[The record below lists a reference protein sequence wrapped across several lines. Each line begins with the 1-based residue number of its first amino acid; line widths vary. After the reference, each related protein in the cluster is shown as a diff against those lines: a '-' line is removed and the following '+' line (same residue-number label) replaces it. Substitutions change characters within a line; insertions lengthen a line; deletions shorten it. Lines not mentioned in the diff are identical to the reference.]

1 MYHWKTSCSVS
12 KEDVKPHPRG
22 LQIIS
27 FRQFEN
33 VPLFIVPVLFN
44 GDVNTDYFFCR
55 LCNKWLNISST
66 TGNFFKHIKSMHPD
80 MLNHDEGDSA
90 DEPSDEQKIAAA
102 KRLFLLN
109 ALPFSLCDNKDFKL
123 LCPFLER
130 HQLSQYASELSTN
143 IRAYIKEQMMKA
155 EAITLVIDEWLI
167 QKDVWIEIVK
177 YLINH
182 FKSEH
187 AYEINGFLI
196 KFVESSE
203 FSLPNLILAIKALHD
218 SYYPKKL
225 FHFKRN
231 NSFVLKRPLI
241 PNTIIKEC
249 VQEYGHLPQEEKT
262 QLIGSFD
269 EYKAYLS
276 DGTTN
281 YPLIGETVLIGRSM
295 ACDIRI
301 ESLEI
306 SLKHAKLTRV
316 DDRWYIQDLKS
327 KNKTYLNEKLVQR
340 KMRLKDGMVISFS
353 QKQFTF
359 HEK

>member
-1 MYHWKTSCSVS
+1 MQDWVDVIERNDQRMKLRLKSNKLLDVSLFERFEHDNLCLKCVLNDTTSATITYVIQDFLSLDDFLDQYTFK
-12 KEDVKPHPRG
+12 KEEG
-22 LQIIS
+22 YTFL
-27 FRQFEN
+27 EN
-33 VPLFIVPVLFN
+33 LFTSAVAVNRNKPVLVDPEFIFVSN
-44 GDVNTDYFFCR
+44 VGDRFAFVG
-55 LCNKWLNISST
+55 I
-66 TGNFFKHIKSMHPD
+66 P
-80 MLNHDEGDSA
+80 
-90 DEPSDEQKIAAA
+90 
-102 KRLFLLN
+102 
-109 ALPFSLCDNKDFKL
+109 
-123 LCPFLER
+123 
-130 HQLSQYASELSTN
+130 
-143 IRAYIKEQMMKA
+143 
-155 EAITLVIDEWLI
+155 LVIDEWLI

>member
-1 MYHWKTSCSVS
+1 MQDWVDVIEKNDQRMKLRLKSNKLLDVSLFERFEHDDLCLRCVLNDTASATITYATQDFLSLDDFLDQYTFKKEEGYTFLENLFTSVVAVNRN
-12 KEDVKPHPRG
+12 K
-22 LQIIS
+22 
-27 FRQFEN
+27 
-33 VPLFIVPVLFN
+33 PVLVDPEFIFVSN
-44 GDVNTDYFFCR
+44 VGDRFAFVG
-55 LCNKWLNISST
+55 I
-66 TGNFFKHIKSMHPD
+66 P
-80 MLNHDEGDSA
+80 
-90 DEPSDEQKIAAA
+90 
-102 KRLFLLN
+102 
-109 ALPFSLCDNKDFKL
+109 
-123 LCPFLER
+123 
-130 HQLSQYASELSTN
+130 
-143 IRAYIKEQMMKA
+143 
-155 EAITLVIDEWLI
+155 LVIDEWLI

>member
-1 MYHWKTSCSVS
+1 MQDWVDVIERNDQRMKLRLKSNKLLDVSLFERFEHDDLCLKCVLNDTASATITYAIQDFLSLDDFLDQYTFKKEEGYTFLENLFTSAVAVNRN
-12 KEDVKPHPRG
+12 K
-22 LQIIS
+22 
-27 FRQFEN
+27 
-33 VPLFIVPVLFN
+33 PVLVDPEFIFVSN
-44 GDVNTDYFFCR
+44 VGDRFAFVG
-55 LCNKWLNISST
+55 I
-66 TGNFFKHIKSMHPD
+66 P
-80 MLNHDEGDSA
+80 
-90 DEPSDEQKIAAA
+90 
-102 KRLFLLN
+102 
-109 ALPFSLCDNKDFKL
+109 
-123 LCPFLER
+123 
-130 HQLSQYASELSTN
+130 
-143 IRAYIKEQMMKA
+143 
-155 EAITLVIDEWLI
+155 LVIDEWLI

-249 VQEYGHLPQEEKT
+249 GQEYGHLPQEEKT

>member
-1 MYHWKTSCSVS
+1 MQGWVDVIEKNDQRMKLRLKSNKLLDVSLFERFEHDDLCLRCVLNDTASATITYVIQDFLSLDDFLDQYTFKKEEGYTFLENLFTSAVAVNRN
-12 KEDVKPHPRG
+12 K
-22 LQIIS
+22 
-27 FRQFEN
+27 
-33 VPLFIVPVLFN
+33 PVLVDPEFIFVSN
-44 GDVNTDYFFCR
+44 VGDRFAFVG
-55 LCNKWLNISST
+55 I
-66 TGNFFKHIKSMHPD
+66 P
-80 MLNHDEGDSA
+80 
-90 DEPSDEQKIAAA
+90 
-102 KRLFLLN
+102 
-109 ALPFSLCDNKDFKL
+109 
-123 LCPFLER
+123 
-130 HQLSQYASELSTN
+130 
-143 IRAYIKEQMMKA
+143 
-155 EAITLVIDEWLI
+155 LVIDEWLI

-301 ESLEI
+301 DSLEI

>member
-1 MYHWKTSCSVS
+1 MQDWVDVIERNDQIMKLRLKSNKLLDVSLFERFDHDDLCLRCVLNDTASATITYVIQDFLSLDDFLDQYTFKKEEGYTFLENLFTSAVAVNRN
-12 KEDVKPHPRG
+12 K
-22 LQIIS
+22 
-27 FRQFEN
+27 
-33 VPLFIVPVLFN
+33 PVLVDPEFIFVSN
-44 GDVNTDYFFCR
+44 VGDRFAFVG
-55 LCNKWLNISST
+55 I
-66 TGNFFKHIKSMHPD
+66 P
-80 MLNHDEGDSA
+80 
-90 DEPSDEQKIAAA
+90 
-102 KRLFLLN
+102 
-109 ALPFSLCDNKDFKL
+109 
-123 LCPFLER
+123 
-130 HQLSQYASELSTN
+130 
-143 IRAYIKEQMMKA
+143 
-155 EAITLVIDEWLI
+155 LVIDEWLI

-196 KFVESSE
+196 KFVESYE

>member
-1 MYHWKTSCSVS
+1 MQDWVDVIERNDQRMKLRLKSNKLLDVSLFERFEHDDLCLRCVLNDTASATITYVIQDFLSLDDFLDQYTFKKEEGYTFLENLFTSAVAVNRN
-12 KEDVKPHPRG
+12 K
-22 LQIIS
+22 
-27 FRQFEN
+27 
-33 VPLFIVPVLFN
+33 PVLVDPEFIFVSN
-44 GDVNTDYFFCR
+44 VGDRFAFVG
-55 LCNKWLNISST
+55 I
-66 TGNFFKHIKSMHPD
+66 P
-80 MLNHDEGDSA
+80 
-90 DEPSDEQKIAAA
+90 
-102 KRLFLLN
+102 
-109 ALPFSLCDNKDFKL
+109 
-123 LCPFLER
+123 
-130 HQLSQYASELSTN
+130 
-143 IRAYIKEQMMKA
+143 
-155 EAITLVIDEWLI
+155 LVIDEWLI

-269 EYKAYLS
+269 EYKTYLS

>member
-1 MYHWKTSCSVS
+1 MQDWVDVIEKNDQRMKLRLKSNKLLDVSLFERFEHDDLCLRCVLNDTASATITYAIQDFLSLDDFLDQYTFKKEEGYTFLENLFTSAVAVNRN
-12 KEDVKPHPRG
+12 K
-22 LQIIS
+22 
-27 FRQFEN
+27 
-33 VPLFIVPVLFN
+33 PVLVDPEFIFVSN
-44 GDVNTDYFFCR
+44 VGDRFAFVG
-55 LCNKWLNISST
+55 I
-66 TGNFFKHIKSMHPD
+66 P
-80 MLNHDEGDSA
+80 
-90 DEPSDEQKIAAA
+90 
-102 KRLFLLN
+102 
-109 ALPFSLCDNKDFKL
+109 
-123 LCPFLER
+123 
-130 HQLSQYASELSTN
+130 
-143 IRAYIKEQMMKA
+143 
-155 EAITLVIDEWLI
+155 LVIDEWLI

-218 SYYPKKL
+218 SYYPKKM

>member
-1 MYHWKTSCSVS
+1 MQDWMDVIERNDQRMKLRLKSNKLLDVSLFERFEHDDLCLRCVLNDTASATITYVIQDFLSLDDFLDQYTFKKEEGYTFLENLFTSAVAVNRN
-12 KEDVKPHPRG
+12 K
-22 LQIIS
+22 
-27 FRQFEN
+27 
-33 VPLFIVPVLFN
+33 PVLVDPEFIFVSN
-44 GDVNTDYFFCR
+44 VGDRFAFVG
-55 LCNKWLNISST
+55 I
-66 TGNFFKHIKSMHPD
+66 P
-80 MLNHDEGDSA
+80 
-90 DEPSDEQKIAAA
+90 
-102 KRLFLLN
+102 
-109 ALPFSLCDNKDFKL
+109 
-123 LCPFLER
+123 
-130 HQLSQYASELSTN
+130 
-143 IRAYIKEQMMKA
+143 
-155 EAITLVIDEWLI
+155 LVIDEWLI

-231 NSFVLKRPLI
+231 NSFMLKRPLI

>member
-1 MYHWKTSCSVS
+1 MQDWVDVIERNDQRMKLRLKSNKLLDVSLFERFEHDDLCLKCVLNDTASATITYAIQDFLSLDDFLDQYTFKKEEGYTFLENLFTSAVAVNRN
-12 KEDVKPHPRG
+12 K
-22 LQIIS
+22 
-27 FRQFEN
+27 
-33 VPLFIVPVLFN
+33 PVLVDPKFIFVSN
-44 GDVNTDYFFCR
+44 VGDRFAFVG
-55 LCNKWLNISST
+55 I
-66 TGNFFKHIKSMHPD
+66 P
-80 MLNHDEGDSA
+80 
-90 DEPSDEQKIAAA
+90 
-102 KRLFLLN
+102 
-109 ALPFSLCDNKDFKL
+109 
-123 LCPFLER
+123 
-130 HQLSQYASELSTN
+130 
-143 IRAYIKEQMMKA
+143 
-155 EAITLVIDEWLI
+155 LVIDEWLI

>member
-1 MYHWKTSCSVS
+1 MQDWVDVIERNDQRMKLRLKSNKLLDVSLFERFEHDDLCLRCVLNDTASATITYVIQDFLSLDDFLDQYTFKKEEGYTFLENLFTSAVAVNRN
-12 KEDVKPHPRG
+12 K
-22 LQIIS
+22 
-27 FRQFEN
+27 
-33 VPLFIVPVLFN
+33 PVLVDPKFIFVSN
-44 GDVNTDYFFCR
+44 VGDRFAFVG
-55 LCNKWLNISST
+55 I
-66 TGNFFKHIKSMHPD
+66 P
-80 MLNHDEGDSA
+80 
-90 DEPSDEQKIAAA
+90 
-102 KRLFLLN
+102 
-109 ALPFSLCDNKDFKL
+109 
-123 LCPFLER
+123 
-130 HQLSQYASELSTN
+130 
-143 IRAYIKEQMMKA
+143 
-155 EAITLVIDEWLI
+155 LVIDEWLI

-231 NSFVLKRPLI
+231 NSFMLKRPLI

>member
-1 MYHWKTSCSVS
+1 MQDWVDVIERNDQRMKVRLKSNKLLDVSLFERFEHDDLCLRCVLNDTASATITYVIQDFLSLDDFLDQYTFKKEEGYTFLENLFTSAVAVNRN
-12 KEDVKPHPRG
+12 K
-22 LQIIS
+22 
-27 FRQFEN
+27 
-33 VPLFIVPVLFN
+33 PVLVDPKFIFVSN
-44 GDVNTDYFFCR
+44 VGDRFAFVG
-55 LCNKWLNISST
+55 I
-66 TGNFFKHIKSMHPD
+66 P
-80 MLNHDEGDSA
+80 
-90 DEPSDEQKIAAA
+90 
-102 KRLFLLN
+102 
-109 ALPFSLCDNKDFKL
+109 
-123 LCPFLER
+123 
-130 HQLSQYASELSTN
+130 
-143 IRAYIKEQMMKA
+143 
-155 EAITLVIDEWLI
+155 LVIDEWLI

>member
-1 MYHWKTSCSVS
+1 MQDWVDVIERNDQRMKLRLKSNKLLDVSLFERFEHDDLCLRCVLNDTASATITYATQDFLSLDDFLDQYTFKKEEGYTFLENLFTSAVAVNRN
-12 KEDVKPHPRG
+12 K
-22 LQIIS
+22 
-27 FRQFEN
+27 
-33 VPLFIVPVLFN
+33 PVLVDPKFIFVSN
-44 GDVNTDYFFCR
+44 VGDRFAFVG
-55 LCNKWLNISST
+55 I
-66 TGNFFKHIKSMHPD
+66 P
-80 MLNHDEGDSA
+80 
-90 DEPSDEQKIAAA
+90 
-102 KRLFLLN
+102 
-109 ALPFSLCDNKDFKL
+109 
-123 LCPFLER
+123 
-130 HQLSQYASELSTN
+130 
-143 IRAYIKEQMMKA
+143 
-155 EAITLVIDEWLI
+155 LVIDEWLI

-340 KMRLKDGMVISFS
+340 KMRLKDGMLISFS

>member
-1 MYHWKTSCSVS
+1 MQDWVDVIERNDQRMKLRLKSNKLLDVSLFERFEHDDLCLRCVLNDTASATITYVIQDFLSLDDFLDQYTFKKEEGYTFLENLFTSAVAVNRN
-12 KEDVKPHPRG
+12 K
-22 LQIIS
+22 
-27 FRQFEN
+27 
-33 VPLFIVPVLFN
+33 PVLVDSEFIFVSN
-44 GDVNTDYFFCR
+44 VGDRFAFVG
-55 LCNKWLNISST
+55 I
-66 TGNFFKHIKSMHPD
+66 P
-80 MLNHDEGDSA
+80 
-90 DEPSDEQKIAAA
+90 
-102 KRLFLLN
+102 
-109 ALPFSLCDNKDFKL
+109 
-123 LCPFLER
+123 
-130 HQLSQYASELSTN
+130 
-143 IRAYIKEQMMKA
+143 
-155 EAITLVIDEWLI
+155 LVIDEWLI

-182 FKSEH
+182 FKSEQ

-231 NSFVLKRPLI
+231 NSFMLKRPLI

>member
-1 MYHWKTSCSVS
+1 MQDWVDVIERNDQRMKLRLKSNKLLDVSLFERFEHDDLCLKCVLNDTASATITYAIQDFLSLDDFLDQYTFKKEEGYTFLENLFTSAVAVNRN
-12 KEDVKPHPRG
+12 K
-22 LQIIS
+22 
-27 FRQFEN
+27 
-33 VPLFIVPVLFN
+33 PVLVDPEFIFVSN
-44 GDVNTDYFFCR
+44 VGDRFAFVG
-55 LCNKWLNISST
+55 I
-66 TGNFFKHIKSMHPD
+66 P
-80 MLNHDEGDSA
+80 
-90 DEPSDEQKIAAA
+90 
-102 KRLFLLN
+102 
-109 ALPFSLCDNKDFKL
+109 
-123 LCPFLER
+123 
-130 HQLSQYASELSTN
+130 
-143 IRAYIKEQMMKA
+143 
-155 EAITLVIDEWLI
+155 LVIDEWLV

>member
-1 MYHWKTSCSVS
+1 MQDWVDVIEKNDQRMKLRLKSNKLLDVSLFERFEHDDLCLKCVLNDTTSATITYAIQDFLSLDDFLDQYTFK
-12 KEDVKPHPRG
+12 KEEG
-22 LQIIS
+22 YTFL
-27 FRQFEN
+27 EN
-33 VPLFIVPVLFN
+33 LFTSAVAVNRNKPVLVDPEFIFVSN
-44 GDVNTDYFFCR
+44 VGDRFAFVG
-55 LCNKWLNISST
+55 I
-66 TGNFFKHIKSMHPD
+66 P
-80 MLNHDEGDSA
+80 
-90 DEPSDEQKIAAA
+90 
-102 KRLFLLN
+102 
-109 ALPFSLCDNKDFKL
+109 
-123 LCPFLER
+123 
-130 HQLSQYASELSTN
+130 
-143 IRAYIKEQMMKA
+143 
-155 EAITLVIDEWLI
+155 LVIDEWLI
-167 QKDVWIEIVK
+167 QKDAWIEIVK

>member
-1 MYHWKTSCSVS
+1 MQDWVDVIEKNDQRMKLRLKSNKLLDVSLFERFEHDDLCLKCVLNDTTSATITYVIQDFLSLDDFLDQYTFK
-12 KEDVKPHPRG
+12 KEEG
-22 LQIIS
+22 YTFL
-27 FRQFEN
+27 EN
-33 VPLFIVPVLFN
+33 LFTSAVAVNRNKPVLVDPEFIFVSN
-44 GDVNTDYFFCR
+44 VGDRFAFVG
-55 LCNKWLNISST
+55 I
-66 TGNFFKHIKSMHPD
+66 P
-80 MLNHDEGDSA
+80 
-90 DEPSDEQKIAAA
+90 
-102 KRLFLLN
+102 
-109 ALPFSLCDNKDFKL
+109 
-123 LCPFLER
+123 
-130 HQLSQYASELSTN
+130 
-143 IRAYIKEQMMKA
+143 
-155 EAITLVIDEWLI
+155 LVIDEWLI

>member
-1 MYHWKTSCSVS
+1 MQDWVDVIERNDQRMKLRLKSNKLLDVSLFERFDHDDLCLRCVLNDTASATITYVIQDFLSLDDFLDQYTFKKEEGYTFLENLFTSAVAVNRN
-12 KEDVKPHPRG
+12 K
-22 LQIIS
+22 
-27 FRQFEN
+27 
-33 VPLFIVPVLFN
+33 PVLVDPEFIFVSN
-44 GDVNTDYFFCR
+44 VGDRFAFVG
-55 LCNKWLNISST
+55 I
-66 TGNFFKHIKSMHPD
+66 P
-80 MLNHDEGDSA
+80 
-90 DEPSDEQKIAAA
+90 
-102 KRLFLLN
+102 
-109 ALPFSLCDNKDFKL
+109 
-123 LCPFLER
+123 
-130 HQLSQYASELSTN
+130 
-143 IRAYIKEQMMKA
+143 
-155 EAITLVIDEWLI
+155 LVIDEWLI

-231 NSFVLKRPLI
+231 NSFMLKRPLI

-327 KNKTYLNEKLVQR
+327 KNKTYLNEKMVQR

>member
-1 MYHWKTSCSVS
+1 MQDWVDVIERNDQRMKLRLKSNKLLDVSLFERFEHDDLCLRCVLNDTTSATITYVIQDFLSLDDFLDQYTFK
-12 KEDVKPHPRG
+12 KEEG
-22 LQIIS
+22 YTFL
-27 FRQFEN
+27 EN
-33 VPLFIVPVLFN
+33 LFTSAVAVNRNKPVLVDPEFIFVSN
-44 GDVNTDYFFCR
+44 VGDRFAFVG
-55 LCNKWLNISST
+55 I
-66 TGNFFKHIKSMHPD
+66 P
-80 MLNHDEGDSA
+80 
-90 DEPSDEQKIAAA
+90 
-102 KRLFLLN
+102 
-109 ALPFSLCDNKDFKL
+109 
-123 LCPFLER
+123 
-130 HQLSQYASELSTN
+130 
-143 IRAYIKEQMMKA
+143 
-155 EAITLVIDEWLI
+155 LVIDEWLI

-327 KNKTYLNEKLVQR
+327 KNKTYLNEKLIQR

>member
-1 MYHWKTSCSVS
+1 MQDWVDVIEKNDQRMKLRLKSNKLLDVSLFERFEHDDLCLRCVLNDTASATITYAIQDFLSLDDFLDQYTFKKEEGYTFLENLFTSAVAVNRN
-12 KEDVKPHPRG
+12 K
-22 LQIIS
+22 
-27 FRQFEN
+27 
-33 VPLFIVPVLFN
+33 PVLVDPEFIFVSN
-44 GDVNTDYFFCR
+44 VGDRFAFVG
-55 LCNKWLNISST
+55 I
-66 TGNFFKHIKSMHPD
+66 P
-80 MLNHDEGDSA
+80 
-90 DEPSDEQKIAAA
+90 
-102 KRLFLLN
+102 
-109 ALPFSLCDNKDFKL
+109 
-123 LCPFLER
+123 
-130 HQLSQYASELSTN
+130 
-143 IRAYIKEQMMKA
+143 
-155 EAITLVIDEWLI
+155 LVIDEWLI

-218 SYYPKKL
+218 SYYLKKL

>member
-1 MYHWKTSCSVS
+1 MQDWVDVIERNDQRMKLRLKSNKLLDVSLFERFEHDDLCLRCVLNDTASATITYAIQDFLSLDDFLDQYTFKKEEGYTFLENLFTSAVAVNRN
-12 KEDVKPHPRG
+12 K
-22 LQIIS
+22 
-27 FRQFEN
+27 
-33 VPLFIVPVLFN
+33 PVLVDPEFIFVSN
-44 GDVNTDYFFCR
+44 VGDRFAFVG
-55 LCNKWLNISST
+55 I
-66 TGNFFKHIKSMHPD
+66 P
-80 MLNHDEGDSA
+80 
-90 DEPSDEQKIAAA
+90 
-102 KRLFLLN
+102 
-109 ALPFSLCDNKDFKL
+109 
-123 LCPFLER
+123 
-130 HQLSQYASELSTN
+130 
-143 IRAYIKEQMMKA
+143 
-155 EAITLVIDEWLI
+155 LVIDEWLI

-359 HEK
+359 HEM

>member
-1 MYHWKTSCSVS
+1 MQDWVDVIERNDQRMKLRLKSNKLLDVSLFERFEHDDLCLRCVLNDTASATITYVIQDFLSLDDFLDQYTFKKEEGYTFLENLFTSAVAVNRN
-12 KEDVKPHPRG
+12 K
-22 LQIIS
+22 
-27 FRQFEN
+27 
-33 VPLFIVPVLFN
+33 PVLVDPEFIFVSN
-44 GDVNTDYFFCR
+44 VGDRFAFVG
-55 LCNKWLNISST
+55 I
-66 TGNFFKHIKSMHPD
+66 P
-80 MLNHDEGDSA
+80 
-90 DEPSDEQKIAAA
+90 
-102 KRLFLLN
+102 
-109 ALPFSLCDNKDFKL
+109 
-123 LCPFLER
+123 
-130 HQLSQYASELSTN
+130 
-143 IRAYIKEQMMKA
+143 
-155 EAITLVIDEWLI
+155 LVIDEWLI
-167 QKDVWIEIVK
+167 QKDVCIEIVK

>member
-1 MYHWKTSCSVS
+1 MQDWVDVIERNDQRMKLRLKSNKLLDVSLFERFEHDDLCLKCVLNDTTSATITYVIQDFLSLDDFLDQYTFK
-12 KEDVKPHPRG
+12 KEEG
-22 LQIIS
+22 YTFL
-27 FRQFEN
+27 EN
-33 VPLFIVPVLFN
+33 LFTSAVAVNRNKPVLVDPEFIFVSN
-44 GDVNTDYFFCR
+44 VGDRFAFVG
-55 LCNKWLNISST
+55 I
-66 TGNFFKHIKSMHPD
+66 P
-80 MLNHDEGDSA
+80 
-90 DEPSDEQKIAAA
+90 
-102 KRLFLLN
+102 
-109 ALPFSLCDNKDFKL
+109 
-123 LCPFLER
+123 
-130 HQLSQYASELSTN
+130 
-143 IRAYIKEQMMKA
+143 
-155 EAITLVIDEWLI
+155 LVIDEWLI

-249 VQEYGHLPQEEKT
+249 GQEYGHLPQEEKT

-281 YPLIGETVLIGRSM
+281 YPLIGETVFIGRSM

>member
-1 MYHWKTSCSVS
+1 MQDWVDVIERNDQRMKLRLKSNKLLDVSLFERFEHDDLCLKCVLNDTTSATITYVIQDFLSLDDFLDQYTFK
-12 KEDVKPHPRG
+12 KEEGYKF
-22 LQIIS
+22 L
-27 FRQFEN
+27 EN
-33 VPLFIVPVLFN
+33 LFTSAVAVNRNKPVLVDPEFIFVSN
-44 GDVNTDYFFCR
+44 VGDRFAFVG
-55 LCNKWLNISST
+55 I
-66 TGNFFKHIKSMHPD
+66 P
-80 MLNHDEGDSA
+80 
-90 DEPSDEQKIAAA
+90 
-102 KRLFLLN
+102 
-109 ALPFSLCDNKDFKL
+109 
-123 LCPFLER
+123 
-130 HQLSQYASELSTN
+130 
-143 IRAYIKEQMMKA
+143 
-155 EAITLVIDEWLI
+155 LVIDEWLI

>member
-1 MYHWKTSCSVS
+1 MQDWVDVIERNDQRMKLRLKSNKLLDVSLFERFEHDDLCLRCVLNDTASATITYAIQDFLSLDDFLDQYTFKKEEGYTFLENLFTSAVAVNRN
-12 KEDVKPHPRG
+12 K
-22 LQIIS
+22 
-27 FRQFEN
+27 
-33 VPLFIVPVLFN
+33 PVLVDPEFIFVSN
-44 GDVNTDYFFCR
+44 VGDRFAFVG
-55 LCNKWLNISST
+55 I
-66 TGNFFKHIKSMHPD
+66 P
-80 MLNHDEGDSA
+80 
-90 DEPSDEQKIAAA
+90 
-102 KRLFLLN
+102 
-109 ALPFSLCDNKDFKL
+109 
-123 LCPFLER
+123 
-130 HQLSQYASELSTN
+130 
-143 IRAYIKEQMMKA
+143 
-155 EAITLVIDEWLI
+155 LVIDEWLI

>member
-1 MYHWKTSCSVS
+1 MQDWVDVIERNDQRMKLRLKSNKLLDVSLFERFEHDDLCLRCVLNDTASATITYAIQDFLSLDDFLDQYTFKKEEGYTFLENLFTSAVAVNRN
-12 KEDVKPHPRG
+12 K
-22 LQIIS
+22 
-27 FRQFEN
+27 
-33 VPLFIVPVLFN
+33 PVLVDPEFIFVSN
-44 GDVNTDYFFCR
+44 VGDRFAFVG
-55 LCNKWLNISST
+55 I
-66 TGNFFKHIKSMHPD
+66 P
-80 MLNHDEGDSA
+80 
-90 DEPSDEQKIAAA
+90 
-102 KRLFLLN
+102 
-109 ALPFSLCDNKDFKL
+109 
-123 LCPFLER
+123 
-130 HQLSQYASELSTN
+130 
-143 IRAYIKEQMMKA
+143 
-155 EAITLVIDEWLI
+155 LVIDEWLI

-231 NSFVLKRPLI
+231 NSFVLKRPLM

>member
-1 MYHWKTSCSVS
+1 MQDWVDVIERNDQRMKLRLKSNKLLDVSLFERFEHDDLCLKCVLNDTASATITYVIQDFLSLDDFLDQYTFKKEEGYTFLENLFTSAVAVNRN
-12 KEDVKPHPRG
+12 K
-22 LQIIS
+22 
-27 FRQFEN
+27 
-33 VPLFIVPVLFN
+33 PVLVDPKFIFVSN
-44 GDVNTDYFFCR
+44 VGDRFAFVG
-55 LCNKWLNISST
+55 I
-66 TGNFFKHIKSMHPD
+66 P
-80 MLNHDEGDSA
+80 
-90 DEPSDEQKIAAA
+90 
-102 KRLFLLN
+102 
-109 ALPFSLCDNKDFKL
+109 
-123 LCPFLER
+123 
-130 HQLSQYASELSTN
+130 
-143 IRAYIKEQMMKA
+143 
-155 EAITLVIDEWLI
+155 LVIDEWLI

-231 NSFVLKRPLI
+231 NSFMLKRPLI

>member
-1 MYHWKTSCSVS
+1 MQDWVDVIEKNDQRMKLRLKSNKLLDVSLFERFEHDDLCLRCVLNDTTSATITYVIQDFLSLDDFLDQYTFK
-12 KEDVKPHPRG
+12 KEEG
-22 LQIIS
+22 YTFL
-27 FRQFEN
+27 EN
-33 VPLFIVPVLFN
+33 LFTSAVAVNRNKPVLVDPEFIFVSN
-44 GDVNTDYFFCR
+44 VGDRFAFVG
-55 LCNKWLNISST
+55 I
-66 TGNFFKHIKSMHPD
+66 P
-80 MLNHDEGDSA
+80 
-90 DEPSDEQKIAAA
+90 
-102 KRLFLLN
+102 
-109 ALPFSLCDNKDFKL
+109 
-123 LCPFLER
+123 
-130 HQLSQYASELSTN
+130 
-143 IRAYIKEQMMKA
+143 
-155 EAITLVIDEWLI
+155 LVIDEWLI

>member
-1 MYHWKTSCSVS
+1 MQDWVDVIERNDQRMKLRLKSNKLLDVSLFERFDHDDLCLRCVLNDTASATITYVIQDFLSLDDFLDQYTFKKEEGYTFLENLFTSAVAVNRN
-12 KEDVKPHPRG
+12 K
-22 LQIIS
+22 
-27 FRQFEN
+27 
-33 VPLFIVPVLFN
+33 PVLVDPEFIFVSN
-44 GDVNTDYFFCR
+44 VGDRFAFVG
-55 LCNKWLNISST
+55 I
-66 TGNFFKHIKSMHPD
+66 P
-80 MLNHDEGDSA
+80 
-90 DEPSDEQKIAAA
+90 
-102 KRLFLLN
+102 
-109 ALPFSLCDNKDFKL
+109 
-123 LCPFLER
+123 
-130 HQLSQYASELSTN
+130 
-143 IRAYIKEQMMKA
+143 
-155 EAITLVIDEWLI
+155 LVIDEWLI

-359 HEK
+359 HEM

>member
-1 MYHWKTSCSVS
+1 MQDWVDVIERNDQRMKLRLKSNKLLDVSLFERFEHDDLCLRCVLNDTASATITYVIQDFLSLDDFLDQYTFKKEEGYTFLENLFTSAVAVNRN
-12 KEDVKPHPRG
+12 K
-22 LQIIS
+22 
-27 FRQFEN
+27 
-33 VPLFIVPVLFN
+33 PVLVDPEFIFVSN
-44 GDVNTDYFFCR
+44 VGDRFAFVG
-55 LCNKWLNISST
+55 I
-66 TGNFFKHIKSMHPD
+66 P
-80 MLNHDEGDSA
+80 
-90 DEPSDEQKIAAA
+90 
-102 KRLFLLN
+102 
-109 ALPFSLCDNKDFKL
+109 
-123 LCPFLER
+123 
-130 HQLSQYASELSTN
+130 
-143 IRAYIKEQMMKA
+143 
-155 EAITLVIDEWLI
+155 LVIDEWLI

-327 KNKTYLNEKLVQR
+327 KNKTFLNEKLVQR

>member
-1 MYHWKTSCSVS
+1 MQDWADVIERNDQRMKLRLKSNKLLDVSLFERFEHDDLCLKCVLNDTASATITYVIQDFLSLDDFLDQYTFKKEEGYTFLENLFTSAVAVNRN
-12 KEDVKPHPRG
+12 K
-22 LQIIS
+22 
-27 FRQFEN
+27 
-33 VPLFIVPVLFN
+33 PVLVDPEFIFVSN
-44 GDVNTDYFFCR
+44 VGDRFAFVG
-55 LCNKWLNISST
+55 I
-66 TGNFFKHIKSMHPD
+66 P
-80 MLNHDEGDSA
+80 
-90 DEPSDEQKIAAA
+90 
-102 KRLFLLN
+102 
-109 ALPFSLCDNKDFKL
+109 
-123 LCPFLER
+123 
-130 HQLSQYASELSTN
+130 
-143 IRAYIKEQMMKA
+143 
-155 EAITLVIDEWLI
+155 LVIDEWLI

>member
-1 MYHWKTSCSVS
+1 MQDWVDVIERNDQRMKLRLKSNKLLDVSLFERFEHDDLCLRCVLNDTASATITYVIQDFLSLDDFLDQYTFKKEEGYTFLENLFTSAVAVNRN
-12 KEDVKPHPRG
+12 K
-22 LQIIS
+22 
-27 FRQFEN
+27 
-33 VPLFIVPVLFN
+33 PVLVDPEFIFVSN
-44 GDVNTDYFFCR
+44 VGDRFAFVG
-55 LCNKWLNISST
+55 I
-66 TGNFFKHIKSMHPD
+66 P
-80 MLNHDEGDSA
+80 
-90 DEPSDEQKIAAA
+90 
-102 KRLFLLN
+102 
-109 ALPFSLCDNKDFKL
+109 
-123 LCPFLER
+123 
-130 HQLSQYASELSTN
+130 
-143 IRAYIKEQMMKA
+143 
-155 EAITLVIDEWLI
+155 LVIDEWLI

-231 NSFVLKRPLI
+231 NSFVLKRPLM

>member
-1 MYHWKTSCSVS
+1 MQDWVDVIERNDQRMKLRLKSNKLLDVSLFERFEHDDLCLRCVLNDTASATITYVIQDFLSLDDFLDQYTFKKEEGYTFLENLFTSAVAVTRN
-12 KEDVKPHPRG
+12 K
-22 LQIIS
+22 
-27 FRQFEN
+27 
-33 VPLFIVPVLFN
+33 PVLVDPEFIFVSN
-44 GDVNTDYFFCR
+44 VGDRFAFVG
-55 LCNKWLNISST
+55 I
-66 TGNFFKHIKSMHPD
+66 P
-80 MLNHDEGDSA
+80 
-90 DEPSDEQKIAAA
+90 
-102 KRLFLLN
+102 
-109 ALPFSLCDNKDFKL
+109 
-123 LCPFLER
+123 
-130 HQLSQYASELSTN
+130 
-143 IRAYIKEQMMKA
+143 
-155 EAITLVIDEWLI
+155 LVIDEWLI

>member
-1 MYHWKTSCSVS
+1 MQDWVDVIERNDQRMKLRLKSNKLLDVSLFERFEHDDLCLRCVLNDTASATITYVIQDFLSLDDFLDQYTFKKEEGYTFLENLFTSAVAVNRN
-12 KEDVKPHPRG
+12 K
-22 LQIIS
+22 
-27 FRQFEN
+27 
-33 VPLFIVPVLFN
+33 PVLVDPEFIFVSN
-44 GDVNTDYFFCR
+44 VGDRFAFVG
-55 LCNKWLNISST
+55 I
-66 TGNFFKHIKSMHPD
+66 P
-80 MLNHDEGDSA
+80 
-90 DEPSDEQKIAAA
+90 
-102 KRLFLLN
+102 
-109 ALPFSLCDNKDFKL
+109 
-123 LCPFLER
+123 
-130 HQLSQYASELSTN
+130 
-143 IRAYIKEQMMKA
+143 
-155 EAITLVIDEWLI
+155 LVIDEWLI

-276 DGTTN
+276 DGMTN

>member
-1 MYHWKTSCSVS
+1 MQDWVDVIERNDQRMKLRLKSNKLLDVSLFERFEHDDLCLRCVLNDTASATITYVIQDFLSLDDFLDQYTFKKEEGYTFLENLFTSAVAVNRN
-12 KEDVKPHPRG
+12 K
-22 LQIIS
+22 
-27 FRQFEN
+27 
-33 VPLFIVPVLFN
+33 PVLVDPEFIFVSN
-44 GDVNTDYFFCR
+44 VGDRFAFVG
-55 LCNKWLNISST
+55 I
-66 TGNFFKHIKSMHPD
+66 P
-80 MLNHDEGDSA
+80 
-90 DEPSDEQKIAAA
+90 
-102 KRLFLLN
+102 
-109 ALPFSLCDNKDFKL
+109 
-123 LCPFLER
+123 
-130 HQLSQYASELSTN
+130 
-143 IRAYIKEQMMKA
+143 
-155 EAITLVIDEWLI
+155 LVIDEWLI

-231 NSFVLKRPLI
+231 NSFVLKCPLI

>member
-1 MYHWKTSCSVS
+1 MQDWVDVIERNDQRMKLRLKSNKLLDVSLFERFEHDDLCLRCVLNDTASATITYAIQDFLSLDDFLDQYTFKKEEGYTFLENLFTSAVAVNRN
-12 KEDVKPHPRG
+12 K
-22 LQIIS
+22 
-27 FRQFEN
+27 
-33 VPLFIVPVLFN
+33 PVLVDPEFIFVSN
-44 GDVNTDYFFCR
+44 VGDRFAFVG
-55 LCNKWLNISST
+55 IP
-66 TGNFFKHIKSMHPD
+66 I
-80 MLNHDEGDSA
+80 
-90 DEPSDEQKIAAA
+90 
-102 KRLFLLN
+102 
-109 ALPFSLCDNKDFKL
+109 
-123 LCPFLER
+123 
-130 HQLSQYASELSTN
+130 
-143 IRAYIKEQMMKA
+143 
-155 EAITLVIDEWLI
+155 VIDEWLI

>member
-1 MYHWKTSCSVS
+1 MQDWVDVIERNDQRMKLRLKSNKLLDVSLFERFEHDDLCLKCVLNDTASATITYVIHDFLSIDDFLDQYTFKKEEGYTFLENLFTSAVAVNRN
-12 KEDVKPHPRG
+12 K
-22 LQIIS
+22 
-27 FRQFEN
+27 
-33 VPLFIVPVLFN
+33 PVLVDPEFIFVSN
-44 GDVNTDYFFCR
+44 VGDRFAFVG
-55 LCNKWLNISST
+55 I
-66 TGNFFKHIKSMHPD
+66 P
-80 MLNHDEGDSA
+80 
-90 DEPSDEQKIAAA
+90 
-102 KRLFLLN
+102 
-109 ALPFSLCDNKDFKL
+109 
-123 LCPFLER
+123 
-130 HQLSQYASELSTN
+130 
-143 IRAYIKEQMMKA
+143 
-155 EAITLVIDEWLI
+155 LVIDEWLI

-231 NSFVLKRPLI
+231 NSFMLKRPLI

>member
-1 MYHWKTSCSVS
+1 MQDWVDVIERNDQRMKLRLKSNKLLDVSLFERFEHDDLCLKCVLNDTASATITYATQDFLSIDDFLDQYTFKKEEGYTFLENLFTSAVAVNRN
-12 KEDVKPHPRG
+12 K
-22 LQIIS
+22 
-27 FRQFEN
+27 
-33 VPLFIVPVLFN
+33 PVLVDPEFIFVSN
-44 GDVNTDYFFCR
+44 VGDRFAFVG
-55 LCNKWLNISST
+55 I
-66 TGNFFKHIKSMHPD
+66 P
-80 MLNHDEGDSA
+80 
-90 DEPSDEQKIAAA
+90 
-102 KRLFLLN
+102 
-109 ALPFSLCDNKDFKL
+109 
-123 LCPFLER
+123 
-130 HQLSQYASELSTN
+130 
-143 IRAYIKEQMMKA
+143 
-155 EAITLVIDEWLI
+155 LVIDEWLI

-269 EYKAYLS
+269 EYKSYLS

>member
-1 MYHWKTSCSVS
+1 MQDWVDVIERNDQRMKLRLKSNKLLDVSLFERFEHDDLCLKCVLNDTTSATITYVIQDFLSLDDFLDQYTFK
-12 KEDVKPHPRG
+12 KEEG
-22 LQIIS
+22 YTFL
-27 FRQFEN
+27 EN
-33 VPLFIVPVLFN
+33 LFTSAVAVNRNKPVLVDPEFIFVSN
-44 GDVNTDYFFCR
+44 VGDRFAFVG
-55 LCNKWLNISST
+55 I
-66 TGNFFKHIKSMHPD
+66 P
-80 MLNHDEGDSA
+80 
-90 DEPSDEQKIAAA
+90 
-102 KRLFLLN
+102 
-109 ALPFSLCDNKDFKL
+109 
-123 LCPFLER
+123 
-130 HQLSQYASELSTN
+130 
-143 IRAYIKEQMMKA
+143 
-155 EAITLVIDEWLI
+155 LVIDEWLI

-249 VQEYGHLPQEEKT
+249 VQEYGPLPQEEKT

>member
-1 MYHWKTSCSVS
+1 MQDWVDVIERNDQRMKLRLKSNKLLDVSLFERFEHDDLCLKCVLNDTTSATITYVIQDFLSLDDFLDQYTFK
-12 KEDVKPHPRG
+12 KEEG
-22 LQIIS
+22 YTFL
-27 FRQFEN
+27 EN
-33 VPLFIVPVLFN
+33 LFTSAVAVNRNKPVLVDPEFIFVSN
-44 GDVNTDYFFCR
+44 VGDRFAFVG
-55 LCNKWLNISST
+55 I
-66 TGNFFKHIKSMHPD
+66 P
-80 MLNHDEGDSA
+80 
-90 DEPSDEQKIAAA
+90 
-102 KRLFLLN
+102 
-109 ALPFSLCDNKDFKL
+109 
-123 LCPFLER
+123 
-130 HQLSQYASELSTN
+130 
-143 IRAYIKEQMMKA
+143 
-155 EAITLVIDEWLI
+155 LVIDEWLI

-316 DDRWYIQDLKS
+316 DDRWYIQNLKS